1 MTKQIVSLYNIL
13 CFNPLEILSMD
24 EQVFEKIKKV
34 NEYWKEYWYARELAK
49 VLEYADFS
57 NFSKVIKK
65 AEIACKKSGQ
75 TTKNHFSEFTELVN
89 IGSWAK
95 RELKSWKLSRY
106 ACYLII
112 QNADPN
118 KEIVAL
124 WQSYFALQTRQQ
136 ELSSQY
142 LEDQKRLELR
152 DEVTKHNKKL
162 FKTARGAW
170 VSDYAT
176 FYDSWYQGLYWMK
189 KKDIIEK
196 KHLDAED
203 NILDHMNS
211 EELAANLFRATQ
223 AEAKIKRE
231 AIKWQDNASRAHFE
245 VWQKI
250 RQTIQELWWTM
261 PEDIPAVEDIKF
273 ARKRL
278 EELEYKEGVNRRGF
292 EEKLAEKL
300 AEKDLNQW
308 YVQKDKSVV
317 VQPAIYDLPDNV
329 WLLNELVQIIKWYPG
344 DKILQVWE
352 KKFKVSSEWLRLVKG
367 LLWK

>member
-1 MTKQIVSLYNIL
+1 MFYSIFSYL
-13 CFNPLEILSMD
+13 MD
-24 EQVFEKIKKV
+24 EQVFEKIKRV
-34 NEYWKEYWYARELAK
+34 NEYWKEYWHARELAK
-49 VLEYADFS
+49 VLEYSDFT

-65 AEIACKKSGQ
+65 AETACIKSWQ
-75 TTKNHFSEFTELVN
+75 TTKNHFSEFSEHVN

-95 RELKSWKLSRY
+95 RAIKNWKLSRY

-136 ELSSQY
+136 ELSVQY

-170 VSDYAT
+170 VSDYAS
-176 FYDSWYQGLYWMK
+176 FYDSWYQGLYWLK
-189 KKDIIEK
+189 KKEIIEK
-196 KHLDAED
+196 KRLDPED

-231 AIKWQDNASRAHFE
+231 AIKGQDNASRAHFE

-278 EELEYKEGVNRRGF
+278 EELEYKEGVDRRLF
-292 EEKLAEKL
+292 EEKLAQKL
-300 AEKDLNQW
+300 AEKEFNQVMNEKNKVEETHT
-308 YVQKDKSVV
+308 Y
-317 VQPAIYDLPDNV
+317 PLPDNV
-329 WLLNELVQIIKWYPG
+329 LIINRLAEIIKWYPWNQ
-344 DKILQVWE
+344 DLLLWE
-352 KKFKVSSEWLRLVKG
+352 KRFKVSTEWLRLIKALMG
-367 LLWK
+367 K

>member
-1 MTKQIVSLYNIL
+1 
-13 CFNPLEILSMD
+13 MD
-24 EQVFEKIKKV
+24 EQVFEKIKRV
-34 NEYWKEYWYARELAK
+34 NEYWKEYWHARELAK
-49 VLEYADFS
+49 VLEYSDFT

-65 AEIACKKSGQ
+65 AETACIKSWQ
-75 TTKNHFSEFTELVN
+75 STKNHFSEFTEDVK

-95 RELKSWKLSRY
+95 RAVKNWKLSRY

-112 QNADPN
+112 QNADPS

-142 LEDQKRLELR
+142 LEDQRRLELR

-176 FYDSWYQGLYWMK
+176 FYDSWYQGLYWLK
-189 KKDIIEK
+189 KKEIIEK
-196 KHLDAED
+196 KHLDPDD

-231 AIKWQDNASRAHFE
+231 SIRWQDNASRAHFQ
-245 VWQKI
+245 VWEKI

-278 EELEYKEGVNRRGF
+278 EELEYREGVNRHLF

-300 AEKDLNQW
+300 AEKDFSE
-308 YVQKDKSVV
+308 VMKKSEVV
-317 VQPAIYDLPDNV
+317 ENKEHKFPLPDSV
-329 WLLNELVQIIKWYPG
+329 EILTKLAEIIKWYPWNE
-344 DKILQVWE
+344 DLFLWE
-352 KKFKVSSEWLRLVKG
+352 KMFKVSSEGLRLINELMK
-367 LLWK
+367 K

>member
-1 MTKQIVSLYNIL
+1 
-13 CFNPLEILSMD
+13 MD
-24 EQVFEKIKKV
+24 EQVFEKIKRV
-34 NEYWKEYWYARELAK
+34 NEYWKEYWHARELAK
-49 VLEYADFS
+49 VLEYSDFT

-65 AEIACKKSGQ
+65 AETACIKSWQ
-75 TTKNHFSEFTELVN
+75 STKNHFSEFTEDVK

-95 RELKSWKLSRY
+95 RAVKNWKLSRY

-112 QNADPN
+112 QNADPS

-142 LEDQKRLELR
+142 LEDQRRLELR

-176 FYDSWYQGLYWMK
+176 FYDSWYQGLYWLK
-189 KKDIIEK
+189 KKEIIEK
-196 KHLDAED
+196 KHLDPDD

-231 AIKWQDNASRAHFE
+231 SIRWQDNASRAHFQ
-245 VWQKI
+245 VWEKI

-261 PEDIPAVEDIKF
+261 PEDISAVEDIKF

-278 EELEYKEGVNRRGF
+278 EELEYREGVNRHLF

-300 AEKDLNQW
+300 AEKDFSE
-308 YVQKDKSVV
+308 VMKKSEVV
-317 VQPAIYDLPDNV
+317 ENKEHKFPLPDSV
-329 WLLNELVQIIKWYPG
+329 EILTKLAEIIKWYPWNE
-344 DKILQVWE
+344 DLFLWE
-352 KKFKVSSEWLRLVKG
+352 KMFKVSSEGLRLINELMK
-367 LLWK
+367 K

>member
-1 MTKQIVSLYNIL
+1 
-13 CFNPLEILSMD
+13 MD
-24 EQVFEKIKKV
+24 EQVFEKIKRV
-34 NEYWKEYWYARELAK
+34 NEYWKEYWHARELAK
-49 VLEYADFS
+49 VLEYSDFT
-57 NFSKVIKK
+57 NFLRVVKK
-65 AEIACKKSGQ
+65 AETACIKSWQ
-75 TTKNHFSEFTELVN
+75 STKNHFSEFTEDVK

-95 RELKSWKLSRY
+95 RAVKNWKLSRY

-118 KEIVAL
+118 KVIVAL

-136 ELSSQY
+136 ELSAQA

-176 FYDSWYQGLYWMK
+176 FYDSWYQWLYWLK

-196 KHLDAED
+196 KHLDPED

-231 AIKWQDNASRAHFE
+231 AIKWQDKASQAHFE
-245 VWQKI
+245 VGQKI

-278 EELEYKEGVNRRGF
+278 EELEYKEWINRRWF
-292 EEKLAEKL
+292 EERLAEKL
-300 AEKDLNQW
+300 AEKEFKQVMETSEN
-308 YVQKDKSVV
+308 VEKKEHNF
-317 VQPAIYDLPDNV
+317 PLPDSV
-329 WLLNELVQIIKWYPG
+329 SLLTRLAEIIKGYPWNE
-344 DKILQVWE
+344 DLFLWE
-352 KKFKVSSEWLRLVKG
+352 KKFKVSSEWLRLVNELMK
-367 LLWK
+367 K